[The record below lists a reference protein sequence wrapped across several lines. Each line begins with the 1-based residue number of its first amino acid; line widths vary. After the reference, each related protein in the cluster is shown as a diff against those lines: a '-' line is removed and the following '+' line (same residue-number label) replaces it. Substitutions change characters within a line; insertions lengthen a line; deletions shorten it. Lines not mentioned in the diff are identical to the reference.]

1 VACLTEFA
9 LVPFSSGLGIL
20 AFGSL
25 NTIGTMDIAVV
36 IPSFKVRDHILSVLR
51 SIGPEVSRIYVVDDQ
66 CPQFSGKFV
75 QEQCQDPRV
84 EVIYNKVNQGV
95 GGATIAGYRRALLEG
110 ADIIVKIDGDGQM
123 DPAAIPNLVRP
134 IQKGSADYTKGNRF
148 YALENL
154 EGMPLMRKIGNAGL
168 SFVSK
173 VSSGYWQVMDPAN
186 GYTAIHA
193 GALSL
198 LPLAK
203 IERRYFF
210 ESDML
215 FRLNTIR
222 AVVREIPMKAIYGE
236 EKSNL
241 SIFKVLR
248 DFPAKH
254 LCRFVKRVCYSY
266 ILRDFNVCSVELL
279 AGVSLLAFGSIFGA
293 YNWYY
298 AAVSQVSTPT
308 GTIMLAVL
316 PIIVGVQLLLAAI
329 STDVINV
336 PKEPLQEIFDF
347 EEISVRPSIPEQR
360 VAND

>member
-1 VACLTEFA
+1 
-9 LVPFSSGLGIL
+9 
-20 AFGSL
+20 
-25 NTIGTMDIAVV
+25 MDIAVV

-51 SIGPEVSRIYVVDDQ
+51 SIGPEVRRIYVVDDH
-66 CPQFSGKFV
+66 CPQLSGKFV
-75 QEQCQDPRV
+75 EDQCRDPRV
-84 EVIYNKVNQGV
+84 EVIHNKSNQGV
-95 GGATIAGYRRALLEG
+95 GGATIAGYRRALLDG
-110 ADIIVKIDGDGQM
+110 ADIIVKMDGDGQM
-123 DPAAIPNLVRP
+123 DPAAIPTLVRP

-168 SFVSK
+168 SFISK
-173 VSSGYWQVMDPAN
+173 VSSGYWHVMDPTN

-222 AVVREIPMKAIYGE
+222 AVIREIPMKSIYGE

-241 SIFKVLR
+241 SILKVLG
-248 DFPAKH
+248 DFPSKY
-254 LCRFVKRVCYSY
+254 LSRFVKRVCYSY

-279 AGVSLLAFGSIFGA
+279 AGLSLVTFGSVFGA
-293 YNWYY
+293 YHWYH
-298 AAVSQVSTPT
+298 AAVSQASTPT

-329 STDVINV
+329 STDVMNV

-347 EEISVRPSIPEQR
+347 EKAAVRVRISEQR